1 MIDWLLADF
10 PDILFQKLEVYTF
23 ANAANHFNNP
33 VYNHAPDSVR
43 SKNAASAL
51 SKGQAMRAIRHVEH
65 YANTKDFVTQFGVL
79 HFTHSSEYRQ
89 SRFVGRVFE
98 YKEGAGHQL
107 NLHYLNHMFPYDMTT
122 GRVPDTSAFMETLV
136 DIDDNVI
143 IDRESPAPPRPEN
156 RGTTTREDE
165 RSNVVSML
173 ESEARLVQQK
183 PVRELSRLWQYRN
196 GQSPED

>member
-10 PDILFQKLEVYTF
+10 PDVLFQKLEVYTF

-33 VYNHAPDSVR
+33 IYNHAPDFDR
-43 SKNAASAL
+43 AKNAGPGL
-51 SKGQAMRAIRHVEH
+51 SKPQTMRAIRHVEH
-65 YANTKDFVTQFGVL
+65 YANTNDFVTQFGVL
-79 HFTHSSEYRQ
+79 HFTHSSQYRQ
-89 SRFVGRVFE
+89 SRFIGRVFE

-107 NLHYLNHMFPYDMTT
+107 NLHYLNHMFPYDMAT

-136 DIDDNVI
+136 DVDDNVI
-143 IDRESPAPPRPEN
+143 IDGEPPSPRPETPSN
-156 RGTTTREDE
+156 TTRDDV
-165 RSNVVSML
+165 RSNAVSML
-173 ESEARLVQQK
+173 ESEAELVRQK